1 MSNNIVQNAAEAQKD
16 AAEALPIVRPVN
28 NAYLLEEALADSI
41 KKFGEAPRNFPILE
55 KFLTRDQT
63 SIQNFQTKIGNEIR
77 AEMRKVKGVPQAEID
92 NKVNNI
98 PTESKERVQEI
109 VTKFTSARAEV
120 RKKFKNWFQPLT
132 QPADQQIFDE
142 IVEKMSIPELRVLAS
157 SPSQMRK
164 ILTNQRNAQF
174 LNSSLLIAKNS
185 SKDLVTQQL
194 RKLVDETLLSPEET
208 QKFYDWLAEYDAN
221 KKAPEK
227 LIEFLVS
234 KILNKVAPNT
244 QPSQQ
249 DMKDVKQVLQL
260 FTPTITFETLE
271 KYKVLTHAKK
281 EELLKKSYKDI
292 IDDINQK
299 TGSNLA
305 CDYNSDEYKWFTIH
319 VAKSDFAVDLEHLD
333 EQLIFD
339 IFVKDAKAKDR
350 LTELLEDQVTSHEIA
365 EDEEMHIQTYD
376 ALIEKLKD
384 MFVAFAPN
392 LRDKIEN
399 NASSNR
405 DRIFEKIVSGN
416 FLNFDNDDAYPSSW
430 KIGNTA
436 ANINGKMGIVLTQMY
451 LDKNGTTTVWK
462 EQQDKYFY
470 SYDEFYE
477 YFKQKIEKTTVK
489 KVAISDKSPDTPDD
503 KDILPLQTIDDLREQ
518 IDLVDEKGK
527 DKNFEVGT
535 IFVINTEQGSEY
547 VRVDSIDENAKK
559 LTMKLIDGTKFELE
573 WEPFAL
579 AIAAPRTRFRRLGK
593 METAAQFVEN
603 FAFIKGDDSEL
614 DTVSGLLCDNNTP
627 LIKTDEKPNGEPIWG
642 FKNAEKG
649 LFIEV
654 GFGPTGALSVK
665 ITDFVTPKDLDNEL
679 KSQGQEP
686 KYSQKSPKDE
696 AHSIAQAKK
705 AYNTTLRKRERE
717 VDGMPID
724 YFQLMQII
732 QQEGAFEPVEKGK
745 TSPVDEYEKQVK
757 LENGDDMMDA
767 IPEQK

>member
-1 MSNNIVQNAAEAQKD
+1 MSNNSVQNNSVQNTAEVQKFR
-16 AAEALPIVRPVN
+16 VVN
-28 NAYLLEEALADSI
+28 NDDLLEEALADSI
-41 KKFGEAPRNFPILE
+41 KNFGEDARNFPVLE
-55 KFLTRDQT
+55 NFLAGKTND
-63 SIQNFQTKIGNEIR
+63 IQIFQTEIGNEIR
-77 AEMRKVKGVPQAEID
+77 AKMRKIKGVPQADID
-92 NKVNNI
+92 KKVNNI

-142 IVEKMSIPELRVLAS
+142 IVEKMSIPELRELAS
-157 SPSQMRK
+157 SPSKMRK
-164 ILTNQRNAQF
+164 ILTNQRNDQF

-271 KYKVLTHAKK
+271 KYNVLPHAKK

-299 TGSNLA
+299 TGSNLV

-339 IFVKDAKAKDR
+339 LFVKDAKAKDR

-365 EDEEMHIQTYD
+365 EDEETHIQTYD

-535 IFVINTEQGSEY
+535 IFVINTEQGPEY
-547 VRVDSIDENAKK
+547 VRVDSIDENTKK

-573 WEPFAL
+573 WEPFVL

-603 FAFIKGDDSEL
+603 FAFIKGDDPEL
-614 DTVSGLLCDNNTP
+614 DTVSGLLCDNNIP

-654 GFGPTGALSVK
+654 EFGPTGALSVK

-686 KYSQKSPKDE
+686 KYSKKSPKDE

>member
-1 MSNNIVQNAAEAQKD
+1 
-16 AAEALPIVRPVN
+16 
-28 NAYLLEEALADSI
+28 
-41 KKFGEAPRNFPILE
+41 
-55 KFLTRDQT
+55 
-63 SIQNFQTKIGNEIR
+63 
-77 AEMRKVKGVPQAEID
+77 
-92 NKVNNI
+92 
-98 PTESKERVQEI
+98 
-109 VTKFTSARAEV
+109 
-120 RKKFKNWFQPLT
+120 
-132 QPADQQIFDE
+132 
-142 IVEKMSIPELRVLAS
+142 
-157 SPSQMRK
+157 
-164 ILTNQRNAQF
+164 
-174 LNSSLLIAKNS
+174 
-185 SKDLVTQQL
+185 
-194 RKLVDETLLSPEET
+194 
-208 QKFYDWLAEYDAN
+208 
-221 KKAPEK
+221 
-227 LIEFLVS
+227 
-234 KILNKVAPNT
+234 
-244 QPSQQ
+244 
-249 DMKDVKQVLQL
+249 
-260 FTPTITFETLE
+260 
-271 KYKVLTHAKK
+271 
-281 EELLKKSYKDI
+281 
-292 IDDINQK
+292 
-299 TGSNLA
+299 
-305 CDYNSDEYKWFTIH
+305 
-319 VAKSDFAVDLEHLD
+319 
-333 EQLIFD
+333 
-339 IFVKDAKAKDR
+339 
-350 LTELLEDQVTSHEIA
+350 
-365 EDEEMHIQTYD
+365 
-376 ALIEKLKD
+376 
-384 MFVAFAPN
+384 
-392 LRDKIEN
+392 
-399 NASSNR
+399 
-405 DRIFEKIVSGN
+405 
-416 FLNFDNDDAYPSSW
+416 
-430 KIGNTA
+430 
-436 ANINGKMGIVLTQMY
+436 MGIVLTQMY

-535 IFVINTEQGSEY
+535 IFVINTEQGPEY

-654 GFGPTGALSVK
+654 EFGPTGALSVK

-686 KYSQKSPKDE
+686 KYSKKSPKDE
-696 AHSIAQAKK
+696 EYSVSQAKK
-705 AYNTTLRKRERE
+705 AYNTTLRKRQRE

-757 LENGDDMMDA
+757 LENGEDMMDA
-767 IPEQK
+767 IPKQE

>member
-1 MSNNIVQNAAEAQKD
+1 
-16 AAEALPIVRPVN
+16 
-28 NAYLLEEALADSI
+28 
-41 KKFGEAPRNFPILE
+41 
-55 KFLTRDQT
+55 
-63 SIQNFQTKIGNEIR
+63 
-77 AEMRKVKGVPQAEID
+77 
-92 NKVNNI
+92 
-98 PTESKERVQEI
+98 
-109 VTKFTSARAEV
+109 
-120 RKKFKNWFQPLT
+120 
-132 QPADQQIFDE
+132 
-142 IVEKMSIPELRVLAS
+142 MSIPELRVLAS

-164 ILTNQRNAQF
+164 KLTNQRNAQF

-194 RKLVDETLLSPEET
+194 RRLVDETLLSPEET

-271 KYKVLTHAKK
+271 KYNVLPHAKK

-339 IFVKDAKAKDR
+339 LFVKDAKAKDR

-365 EDEEMHIQTYD
+365 EDQEMHIQTYD

-535 IFVINTEQGSEY
+535 IFVINTEQGPEY

-603 FAFIKGDDSEL
+603 FAFIKGDDPEL

-686 KYSQKSPKDE
+686 KYS
-696 AHSIAQAKK
+696 I
-705 AYNTTLRKRERE
+705 TKR
-717 VDGMPID
+717 
-724 YFQLMQII
+724 
-732 QQEGAFEPVEKGK
+732 
-745 TSPVDEYEKQVK
+745 
-757 LENGDDMMDA
+757 
-767 IPEQK
+767 

>member
-1 MSNNIVQNAAEAQKD
+1 MAI
-16 AAEALPIVRPVN
+16 I
-28 NAYLLEEALADSI
+28 
-41 KKFGEAPRNFPILE
+41 
-55 KFLTRDQT
+55 
-63 SIQNFQTKIGNEIR
+63 
-77 AEMRKVKGVPQAEID
+77 
-92 NKVNNI
+92 
-98 PTESKERVQEI
+98 
-109 VTKFTSARAEV
+109 
-120 RKKFKNWFQPLT
+120 
-132 QPADQQIFDE
+132 IF
-142 IVEKMSIPELRVLAS
+142 
-157 SPSQMRK
+157 
-164 ILTNQRNAQF
+164 
-174 LNSSLLIAKNS
+174 
-185 SKDLVTQQL
+185 
-194 RKLVDETLLSPEET
+194 
-208 QKFYDWLAEYDAN
+208 
-221 KKAPEK
+221 
-227 LIEFLVS
+227 
-234 KILNKVAPNT
+234 
-244 QPSQQ
+244 
-249 DMKDVKQVLQL
+249 
-260 FTPTITFETLE
+260 
-271 KYKVLTHAKK
+271 
-281 EELLKKSYKDI
+281 
-292 IDDINQK
+292 
-299 TGSNLA
+299 
-305 CDYNSDEYKWFTIH
+305 
-319 VAKSDFAVDLEHLD
+319 
-333 EQLIFD
+333 
-339 IFVKDAKAKDR
+339 
-350 LTELLEDQVTSHEIA
+350 
-365 EDEEMHIQTYD
+365 
-376 ALIEKLKD
+376 
-384 MFVAFAPN
+384 
-392 LRDKIEN
+392 KIEN
-399 NASSNR
+399 NASRNR

-535 IFVINTEQGSEY
+535 IFVINTEQGPEY
-547 VRVDSIDENAKK
+547 VRVDSIDENTKK

-603 FAFIKGDDSEL
+603 FAFIKGDDPEL

-654 GFGPTGALSVK
+654 EFGSTGALSVK

-686 KYSQKSPKDE
+686 KYSKKSPKDE

-757 LENGDDMMDA
+757 LENGEDMMDA

>member
-1 MSNNIVQNAAEAQKD
+1 MSINSVQNAAEAQT
-16 AAEALPIVRPVN
+16 VRVVN
-28 NAYLLEEALADSI
+28 NADLLEEALADSI
-41 KKFGEAPRNFPILE
+41 KNFGEDVRNFPILE
-55 KFLTRDQT
+55 NFLAKDQN
-63 SIQNFQTKIGNEIR
+63 SIQIFQTEIGNEIR
-77 AEMRKVKGVPQAEID
+77 AKMRKVKGVPQADID

-98 PTESKERVQEI
+98 PAESKERVQEI
-109 VTKFTSARAEV
+109 VTKFTNARADV
-120 RKKFKNWFQPLT
+120 RKKFKNWFQPLV
-132 QPADQQIFDE
+132 QPADQQIFDD
-142 IVEKMSIPELRVLAS
+142 IVEKMSVPELRVLAS

-185 SKDLVTQQL
+185 SKDFVTTKL
-194 RKLVDETLLSPEET
+194 KTLVDETLFSPAET
-208 QKFYDWLAEYDAN
+208 QKFYDWLAEYDVN
-221 KKAPEK
+221 NKAPEK

-271 KYKVLTHAKK
+271 KYKVLPPAEK
-281 EELLKKSYKDI
+281 EKLLKKSYKDI

-365 EDEEMHIQTYD
+365 EDEETHIQTYD

-399 NASSNR
+399 NASRNR

-436 ANINGKMGIVLTQMY
+436 ANINGKMGIVLTQMQ

-489 KVAISDKSPDTPDD
+489 KVAISDKSPDVPDD

-518 IDLVDEKGK
+518 VDLVDEKGK
-527 DKNFEVGT
+527 DKDFEIGT
-535 IFVINTEQGSEY
+535 IFVINTEKGPEY
-547 VRVDSIDENAKK
+547 VRIDSFDENEKK

-573 WEPFAL
+573 WDKFII
-579 AIAAPRTRFRRLGK
+579 AI
-593 METAAQFVEN
+593 
-603 FAFIKGDDSEL
+603 S
-614 DTVSGLLCDNNTP
+614 
-627 LIKTDEKPNGEPIWG
+627 
-642 FKNAEKG
+642 
-649 LFIEV
+649 
-654 GFGPTGALSVK
+654 
-665 ITDFVTPKDLDNEL
+665 
-679 KSQGQEP
+679 
-686 KYSQKSPKDE
+686 SP
-696 AHSIAQAKK
+696 S
-705 AYNTTLRKRERE
+705 T
-717 VDGMPID
+717 
-724 YFQLMQII
+724 
-732 QQEGAFEPVEKGK
+732 
-745 TSPVDEYEKQVK
+745 
-757 LENGDDMMDA
+757 
-767 IPEQK
+767 

>member
-1 MSNNIVQNAAEAQKD
+1 MSINSVQNAAEAQT
-16 AAEALPIVRPVN
+16 VRVVN
-28 NAYLLEEALADSI
+28 NADLLEEALADSI
-41 KKFGEAPRNFPILE
+41 KNFGEDVRNFPILE
-55 KFLTRDQT
+55 NFLAKDQN
-63 SIQNFQTKIGNEIR
+63 SIQIFQTEIGNEIR
-77 AEMRKVKGVPQAEID
+77 AKMRKVKGVPQADID

-98 PTESKERVQEI
+98 PAESKERVQEI
-109 VTKFTSARAEV
+109 VTKFTNARADV
-120 RKKFKNWFQPLT
+120 RKKFKNWFQPLV
-132 QPADQQIFDE
+132 QPADQQIFDD
-142 IVEKMSIPELRVLAS
+142 IVEKMSVPELRVLAS

-185 SKDLVTQQL
+185 SKDFVTTKL
-194 RKLVDETLLSPEET
+194 KTLVDETLFSPAET
-208 QKFYDWLAEYDAN
+208 QKFYDWLAEYDVN
-221 KKAPEK
+221 NKAPEK

-271 KYKVLTHAKK
+271 KYKVLPPAEK
-281 EELLKKSYKDI
+281 EKLLKKSYKDI

-365 EDEEMHIQTYD
+365 EDEETHIQTYD

-392 LRDKIEN
+392 LQNKIEN
-399 NASSNR
+399 NSSRNR
-405 DRIFEKIVSGN
+405 DRIFEKIVTGN

-436 ANINGKMGIVLTQMY
+436 ANINGKMGIVLTQMQ

-489 KVAISDKSPDTPDD
+489 KVAISDKSPDVPDD

-518 IDLVDEKGK
+518 VDLVDEKGK
-527 DKNFEVGT
+527 DKDFEIGT
-535 IFVINTEQGSEY
+535 IFVINTEKGPEY
-547 VRVDSIDENAKK
+547 VRIDSFDENEKK

-573 WEPFAL
+573 WDKFII
-579 AIAAPRTRFRRLGK
+579 AI
-593 METAAQFVEN
+593 
-603 FAFIKGDDSEL
+603 S
-614 DTVSGLLCDNNTP
+614 
-627 LIKTDEKPNGEPIWG
+627 
-642 FKNAEKG
+642 
-649 LFIEV
+649 
-654 GFGPTGALSVK
+654 
-665 ITDFVTPKDLDNEL
+665 
-679 KSQGQEP
+679 
-686 KYSQKSPKDE
+686 SP
-696 AHSIAQAKK
+696 S
-705 AYNTTLRKRERE
+705 T
-717 VDGMPID
+717 
-724 YFQLMQII
+724 
-732 QQEGAFEPVEKGK
+732 
-745 TSPVDEYEKQVK
+745 
-757 LENGDDMMDA
+757 
-767 IPEQK
+767 

>member
-1 MSNNIVQNAAEAQKD
+1 M
-16 AAEALPIVRPVN
+16 
-28 NAYLLEEALADSI
+28 
-41 KKFGEAPRNFPILE
+41 
-55 KFLTRDQT
+55 
-63 SIQNFQTKIGNEIR
+63 
-77 AEMRKVKGVPQAEID
+77 
-92 NKVNNI
+92 
-98 PTESKERVQEI
+98 
-109 VTKFTSARAEV
+109 
-120 RKKFKNWFQPLT
+120 
-132 QPADQQIFDE
+132 
-142 IVEKMSIPELRVLAS
+142 
-157 SPSQMRK
+157 
-164 ILTNQRNAQF
+164 
-174 LNSSLLIAKNS
+174 
-185 SKDLVTQQL
+185 
-194 RKLVDETLLSPEET
+194 
-208 QKFYDWLAEYDAN
+208 
-221 KKAPEK
+221 
-227 LIEFLVS
+227 
-234 KILNKVAPNT
+234 
-244 QPSQQ
+244 
-249 DMKDVKQVLQL
+249 
-260 FTPTITFETLE
+260 
-271 KYKVLTHAKK
+271 
-281 EELLKKSYKDI
+281 
-292 IDDINQK
+292 
-299 TGSNLA
+299 
-305 CDYNSDEYKWFTIH
+305 
-319 VAKSDFAVDLEHLD
+319 EHLD

-339 IFVKDAKAKDR
+339 LFVKDAKAKDR

-365 EDEEMHIQTYD
+365 EDKETHIQTYD

-399 NASSNR
+399 NASRNR

-535 IFVINTEQGSEY
+535 IFVINTEQGPEY
-547 VRVDSIDENAKK
+547 VRVDSIDENTKK

-603 FAFIKGDDSEL
+603 FAFIKGDDPEL

-654 GFGPTGALSVK
+654 EFGPTGALSVK

-686 KYSQKSPKDE
+686 KYSKKSPKDE

-757 LENGDDMMDA
+757 LENGEDMMDA
-767 IPEQK
+767 IPKQE

>member
-1 MSNNIVQNAAEAQKD
+1 
-16 AAEALPIVRPVN
+16 
-28 NAYLLEEALADSI
+28 
-41 KKFGEAPRNFPILE
+41 
-55 KFLTRDQT
+55 
-63 SIQNFQTKIGNEIR
+63 
-77 AEMRKVKGVPQAEID
+77 MRKIKGVPQNEID
-92 NKVNNI
+92 DKVNNI

-142 IVEKMSIPELRVLAS
+142 IVEKMSIPELRKLAS

-194 RKLVDETLLSPEET
+194 RKLVDETLFSPAET
-208 QKFYDWLAEYDAN
+208 QQFHDWLAEYDAN

-299 TGSNLA
+299 TGSNLV

-350 LTELLEDQVTSHEIA
+350 LTELLEDQVTSYEIA
-365 EDEEMHIQTYD
+365 EDKETHIQTYD

-535 IFVINTEQGSEY
+535 IFVINTEQGPEY
-547 VRVDSIDENAKK
+547 VRVDSIDENTKK

-573 WEPFAL
+573 WDKFII
-579 AIAAPRTRFRRLGK
+579 AI
-593 METAAQFVEN
+593 
-603 FAFIKGDDSEL
+603 S
-614 DTVSGLLCDNNTP
+614 
-627 LIKTDEKPNGEPIWG
+627 
-642 FKNAEKG
+642 
-649 LFIEV
+649 
-654 GFGPTGALSVK
+654 
-665 ITDFVTPKDLDNEL
+665 
-679 KSQGQEP
+679 
-686 KYSQKSPKDE
+686 SP
-696 AHSIAQAKK
+696 S
-705 AYNTTLRKRERE
+705 T
-717 VDGMPID
+717 
-724 YFQLMQII
+724 
-732 QQEGAFEPVEKGK
+732 
-745 TSPVDEYEKQVK
+745 
-757 LENGDDMMDA
+757 
-767 IPEQK
+767 